1 MPVGAEDL
9 PRSADVFWKRD
20 ADMYDHVYWPEQYD
34 PKTSAIYALND
45 IDVKASPEVVWKLL
59 VDAENWSSYF
69 PAENQVKILSGE
81 PELTLG
87 TKYTRITVG
96 IPCNLIVTEY
106 VPGRRLAWS
115 TAVEGDETGS
125 SAYHGWVITP
135 TDSGCDVLSEETQQ
149 GPFFLEEI
157 GRKHPG
163 ALYRYHQE
171 WVECLARA
179 AEAQAATAA
188 A

>member
-1 MPVGAEDL
+1 
-9 PRSADVFWKRD
+9 
-20 ADMYDHVYWPEQYD
+20 MYDHVIWPPPFN

-45 IDVKASPEVVWKLL
+45 IDVNAPPEVVWKLL
-59 VDAENWSSYF
+59 VDAKNWSSYF

-81 PELTLG
+81 PELALG
-87 TKYTRITVG
+87 TKYRRVTVG
-96 IPCNLIVTEY
+96 FLMNLIVTEY
-106 VPGRRLAWS
+106 VPGRRLSWS
-115 TAVEGDETGS
+115 TVVDGDETGS

-135 TDSGCDVLSEETQQ
+135 TAGGCHVLTEETQQ

-171 WVECLARA
+171 WVEALARA
-179 AEAQAATAA
+179 AQKEASTAKAGAKAAG
-188 A
+188 

>member
-1 MPVGAEDL
+1 MIERVI
-9 PRSADVFWKRD
+9 
-20 ADMYDHVYWPEQYD
+20 WPPQYD

-45 IDVKASPEVVWKLL
+45 IDVKAPPEVVWKLL

-69 PAENQVKILSGE
+69 PYEDQVRILGGAS
-81 PELTLG
+81 ELALE
-87 TKYTRITVG
+87 TKYTRVTVG
-96 IPCNLIVTEY
+96 FPMSLVITEY
-106 VPGRRLAWS
+106 EPFRRLAWA
-115 TAVEGDETGS
+115 TTVDGDDTRS

-135 TDSGCDVLSEETQQ
+135 TADGCHVLTEETQQ

-179 AEAQAATAA
+179 AEAEVAKKAG
-188 A
+188 